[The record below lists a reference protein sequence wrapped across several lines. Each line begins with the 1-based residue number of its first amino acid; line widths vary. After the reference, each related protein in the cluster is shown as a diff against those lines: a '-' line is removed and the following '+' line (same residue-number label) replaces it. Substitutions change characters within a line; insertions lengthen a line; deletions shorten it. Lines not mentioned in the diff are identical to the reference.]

1 MNRPNPAPQPFRDF
15 IGGLVMVP
23 ILNLLLIVASI
34 FIFWTFTLSP
44 FILLA
49 IGISLSQFIYL
60 VPLILNYRQKGRL
73 EVVKGMLVAAFLT
86 ILLSGACA
94 AINKPTDYVW
104 SNSMRND
111 ILKITGF
118 SMFTLVVTAF
128 YSLKPRSR
136 PK

>member
-1 MNRPNPAPQPFRDF
+1 MNRPNPTPQPFRDF
-15 IGGLVMVP
+15 IGGLIIVP
-23 ILNLLLIVASI
+23 ILNLLFIVTSI
-34 FIFWTFTLSP
+34 LLMFILSP

-94 AINKPTDYVW
+94 AINKPTDYAW

-111 ILKITGF
+111 MLVLTGF
-118 SMFTLVVTAF
+118 SMLTLVVTAF